1 MEKVVVI
8 IPTLNEESCVG
19 SVIHDV
25 LDIRPSLN
33 GLQLEIIVVDGGS
46 TDRTI
51 EIARRKGA
59 RVYIQCGN
67 GKGIGMRQ
75 IFSLR
80 NPQEVVTQVL
90 SLTSDVD
97 SGLQTLRVL
106 LDSKYVMML
115 DGDGTYVPSD
125 LIKVFEALCD
135 GNDVAMGSRFLG
147 KIEKGAMKRLNYI
160 GNLVLSVIA
169 SITYQRKITDLCTGM
184 WGFNTL
190 ALRQMDLDSNHFDL
204 EAEMFAECAKRK
216 LRIKEV
222 PITYLPRMGRSKL
235 IPTVAG
241 FMILRKLIQRRFI
254 SAGDKV
260 TKAAK
265 RKETSITMEV
275 P

>member
-33 GLQLEIIVVDGGS
+33 GFQLEIIVVDGGS